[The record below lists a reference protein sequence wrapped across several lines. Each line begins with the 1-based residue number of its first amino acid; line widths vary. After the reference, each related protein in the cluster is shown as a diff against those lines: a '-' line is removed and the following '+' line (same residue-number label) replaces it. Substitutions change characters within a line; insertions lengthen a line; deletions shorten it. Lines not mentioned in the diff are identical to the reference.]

1 MYLAGKG
8 QLPTNNSIPL
18 QIVNVLGNFPAIET
32 TKSYIHLLKKN
43 CVAQTSDQLSLH
55 VSQIWFRSERTEI
68 IILSSYKPKF
78 RRQLKQ
84 HFKTYNEGETYFWK
98 F

>member
-32 TKSYIHLLKKN
+32 TKSYIHLLKTVLRKRATN
-43 CVAQTSDQLSLH
+43 
-55 VSQIWFRSERTEI
+55 FRST
-68 IILSSYKPKF
+68 F
-78 RRQLKQ
+78 RK
-84 HFKTYNEGETYFWK
+84 YDSAASG
-98 F
+98 